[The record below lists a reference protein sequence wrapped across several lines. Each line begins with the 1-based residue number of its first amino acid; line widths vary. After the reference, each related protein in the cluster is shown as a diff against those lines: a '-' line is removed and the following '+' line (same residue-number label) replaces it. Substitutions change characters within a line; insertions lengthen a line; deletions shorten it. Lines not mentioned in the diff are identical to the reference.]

1 MPRKPEEWSNEY
13 NHITKVFG
21 PRLLELMEGMT
32 ITELAVRSGVSTG
45 TISNWISGRTVPDI
59 VRLFA
64 ISNVLGASIDWMVG
78 LDDDGA
84 PKRGNAYTQ

>member
-1 MPRKPEEWSNEY
+1 MPRKPEEWADEY

-21 PRLLELMEGMT
+21 PRLLDIMEGMT
-32 ITELAVRSGVSTG
+32 ITELSVRSGVSTS
-45 TISNWISGRTVPDI
+45 TISNWIQGRTVPDI

-78 LDDDGA
+78 LDDDEA
-84 PKRGNAYTQ
+84 PRRGTDYTQ